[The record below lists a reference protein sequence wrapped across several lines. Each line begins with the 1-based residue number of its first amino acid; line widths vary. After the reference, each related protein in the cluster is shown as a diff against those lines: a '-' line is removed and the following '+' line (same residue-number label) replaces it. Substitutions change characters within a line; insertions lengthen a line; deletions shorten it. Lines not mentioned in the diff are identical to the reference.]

1 MRGNQVSL
9 CYYPT
14 TAILIDDQQPF
25 LTKLQLGLPETRPY
39 QFYAN
44 PNDFIARFA
53 HHQPEHFINY
63 CVTFDEDS
71 AQENL
76 IVRQVSLR
84 NIHKEIYNPERFK
97 QVSLLVADYAMPGHN
112 GLECCDAIHDKYI
125 QKLLLTGEAQN
136 DLAVKAF
143 NQRRINKFLQKSAP
157 DLMQTLS
164 SAIAELQLNYFL
176 ELSNSLRDNFKDGL
190 EYLLT
195 VLDDPA
201 FVKFFYDL
209 CESKQITEYYILDT
223 QGSFLLLDDK
233 AKAYWLLLKDE
244 TEMNNLFLHAEAE
257 EAPAEVQDPLRNRS
271 HLPYFHTEADLQT
284 PPSQWKKYFYPAQR
298 LAGQQNYYYTLLT
311 DAPFNDLNPKEIKTV
326 QQFLRESAG

>member
-1 MRGNQVSL
+1 MRGAQVSL

-14 TAILIDDQQPF
+14 TVILIDDQKNF
-25 LTKLQLGLPETRPY
+25 LNELKVGLKDNIPCEYYSEPQKLINLFKTY
-39 QFYAN
+39 H
-44 PNDFIARFA
+44 PN
-53 HHQPEHFINY
+53 HFINY

-97 QVSLLVADYAMPGHN
+97 QISLLVADYAMPGYN

-143 NQRRINKFLQKSAP
+143 NSRRIHAFIQKSAP
-157 DLMQTLS
+157 DLMQTLN
-164 SAIAELQLNYFL
+164 AVIEELQLNYFL
-176 ELSNSLRDNFKDGL
+176 KLSNSLRDNFKDGL

-233 AKAYWLLLKDE
+233 AKPFWLLLKDE

-257 EAPAEVQDPLRNRS
+257 EAPEIVQEPLRTRS
-271 HLPYFHTEADLQT
+271 HIPYFHSEADLQT
-284 PPSQWKKYFYPAQR
+284 PPSQWNKYFYPAQC
-298 LAGQQNYYYTLLT
+298 LAGQQNYYYILLT
-311 DAPFNDLNPKEIKTV
+311 DAPFSNLNPKEIKTA
-326 QQFLRESAG
+326 QQFSRALTS